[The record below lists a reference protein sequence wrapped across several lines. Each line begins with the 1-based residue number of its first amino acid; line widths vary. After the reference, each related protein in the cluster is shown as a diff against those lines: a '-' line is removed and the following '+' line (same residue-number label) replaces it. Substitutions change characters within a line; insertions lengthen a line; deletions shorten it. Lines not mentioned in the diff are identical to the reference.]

1 MTRFLRVML
10 CRLKRRGRLLTP
22 IRKLTLGRSGAKR
35 AQEQPGL
42 RLVNQSDQVSLG
54 FNSM

>member
-10 CRLKRRGRLLTP
+10 CRLKNRGRLLTP
-22 IRKLTLGRSGAKR
+22 IRKLTLGPSGAKL
-35 AQEQPGL
+35 AQGQPGL
-42 RLVNQSDQVSLG
+42 RLVNLSDQVSLG